1 MNSKVKV
8 MLHRGMDR
16 VRQKRYDEAVAL
28 FDQLLAENDQ
38 LSDAWNNRGVALFAL
53 GRLEEA
59 LESYDRCLSLDP
71 ENLDAMRNKAFSLRS
86 SRRLQEAL
94 ALYDRVL
101 EKGGD
106 GYDLEAAAAV
116 LTGLGRLEEA
126 LNCLMLAK
134 NTLPLERIEDEI
146 GMVKGLMEKNGG
158 ESS

>member
-1 MNSKVKV
+1 MNSREKA

-16 VRQKRYDEAVAL
+16 VRQKRYEEAVAV

-59 LESYDRCLSLDP
+59 LDSYDRCLSIDP
-71 ENLDAMRNKAFSLRS
+71 ENLDAMRNKAFLLRS
-86 SRRLQEAL
+86 SRRLEEAL
-94 ALYDRVL
+94 SLYDRVL
-101 EKGGD
+101 EKSGD

-134 NTLPLERIEDEI
+134 NTLSLMRLEDEI
-146 GMVKGLMEKNGG
+146 ALVKKLMERGG
-158 ESS
+158 DET

>member
-1 MNSKVKV
+1 MNSREKV
-8 MLHRGMDR
+8 MLHRGIDK
-16 VRQKRYDEAVAL
+16 VRQKRYEEAVAV

-59 LESYDRCLSLDP
+59 LDSYDRCLSIDP
-71 ENLDAMRNKAFSLRS
+71 ENLDAMRNKAFLLSG
-86 SRRLQEAL
+86 SRRLEEAL
-94 ALYDRVL
+94 WLYERVL

-126 LNCLMLAK
+126 LNYLMLAK
-134 NTLPLERIEDEI
+134 STLSLMRLEDEI
-146 GMVKGLMEKNGG
+146 ALVKELMERGG
-158 ESS
+158 DET

>member
-1 MNSKVKV
+1 MNSKEKV

-16 VRQKRYDEAVAL
+16 VRQKKYEEAVVA
-28 FDQLLAENDQ
+28 FDQLLAENPQ
-38 LSDAWNNRGVALFAL
+38 ISDAWNNRGVALFAL

-59 LESYDRCLSLDP
+59 MDSYDRCLALDP
-71 ENLDAMRNKAFSLRS
+71 ESMDAMRNKAFLLRN
-86 SRRLQEAL
+86 SRKLEEAL
-94 ALYDRVL
+94 SLYDRVL

-134 NTLPLERIEDEI
+134 NTLPLERLEDEI
-146 GMVKGLMEKNGG
+146 GMVKDLMEKRRGDV
-158 ESS
+158 S